1 MDFLNRKD
9 EIARLNRT
17 FGTNQSKLA
26 VVYGR
31 RRLGKTRLLQ
41 QVLKKDDIYFIADQR
56 ESAIQIESF
65 ARLIAAKIEAFDKV
79 TYPDWESLFISLS
92 KRIKKGITVF
102 IDEFPYLVKN
112 APALPGIIQTLVDS
126 RESLSFHLV
135 LCGSSQQ
142 MMQKMVIDHSSPLYG
157 RADEIIKI
165 APMSVYWLKQALN
178 CSYAEAIEE
187 YSVFGGVPRYWE
199 IRNEAA
205 TLKEAITRQIFNIH
219 GVLHEEP
226 QRLFLDDTRDA
237 VQMHTLISV
246 IATGAHRLSEIS
258 SRLGKPATQLN
269 RPLQKLI
276 ELGYIKR
283 EIPWNLSIRN
293 TKKTLYKIND
303 PFIHFYYRYVIPNKT
318 SLELGYI
325 DQIYRNV
332 FQKTFS
338 DFSSEAWEEM
348 CRRAIPGLFEKN
360 IFEPGSRWWGTGI
373 NKQPIEIDIVA
384 QSFDKKKIL
393 IGEAK
398 WSSNRNIPAVIRQ
411 LEQRAGEL
419 PFTQGKKV
427 ILSLFLKEKPQKDIL
442 SNVLVFTPED
452 IVKANV

>member
-1 MDFLNRKD
+1 MEFFNRQK
-9 EIARLNRT
+9 ELVRLDRAFAT
-17 FGTNQSKLA
+17 EQSKLV

-56 ESAIQIESF
+56 ESAIQIVSF
-65 ARLIAAKIEAFDKV
+65 ARIIAAKIDAFDKV

-92 KRIKKGITVF
+92 KRVKTGTTVF

-112 APALPGIIQTLVDS
+112 APALPSILQKLLDN
-126 RESLSFHLV
+126 RETFGFHLA

-142 MMQKMVIDHSSPLYG
+142 MMQKMVIDQGSPLYG

-178 CSYAEAIEE
+178 CSYTQAIEE
-187 YSVFGGVPRYWE
+187 YSVWGGVPRYWE
-199 IRNEAA
+199 IRHEAA
-205 TLKEAITRQIFNIH
+205 SLKEAITRQIFDVH

-246 IATGAHRLSEIS
+246 IANGAHRLSEIS

-276 ELGYIKR
+276 ELDYIKR

-293 TKKTLYKIND
+293 TKKTLYKINE
-303 PFIHFYYRYVIPNKT
+303 PFIHFYYRFVIPHKT
-318 SLELGYI
+318 SLELGYVE
-325 DQIYRNV
+325 QVYRNV
-332 FQKTFS
+332 FQNAFS
-338 DFSSEAWEEM
+338 DFCSEVWEEL
-348 CRRAIPGLFEKN
+348 CRRAVPNLFEHPQ
-360 IFEPGSRWWGTGI
+360 FEPGSRWWGTGI
-373 NKQPIEIDIVA
+373 NKEPLEIDIVA
-384 QSFDKKKIL
+384 QSLDKKKML

-398 WSSNRNIPAVIRQ
+398 WSSTRNIKSLTRQ
-411 LEQRAGEL
+411 LEQRTSEL
-419 PFTQGKKV
+419 PFTRDKHV
-427 ILSLFLKEKPQKDIL
+427 ILALFLKEKSQTDIPT
-442 SNVLVFTPED
+442 NVWVFTPED
-452 IVKANV
+452 IVKANG

>member
-9 EIARLNRT
+9 EIVRLDRAL
-17 FGTNQSKLA
+17 GTGRSKLV

-65 ARLIAAKIEAFDKV
+65 ARLIATKIEAFDKV
-79 TYPDWESLFISLS
+79 TYPDWESLFISLG
-92 KRIKKGITVF
+92 KRVKKGITV
-102 IDEFPYLVKN
+102 IMDEFPYLVKN
-112 APALPGIIQTLVDS
+112 DPALPSIIQKSVDQ
-126 RESLSFHLV
+126 RESPGFHLV

-178 CSYAEAIEE
+178 CSYAEAVEE
-187 YSVFGGVPRYWE
+187 YSVWGGVPRYWE

-205 TLKEAITRQIFNIH
+205 SLKEAVTRQVFDIH

-237 VQMHTLISV
+237 VQMNTLISV
-246 IATGAHRLSEIS
+246 IANGAHRLNEIS

-276 ELGYIKR
+276 ELDYIKR

-293 TKKTLYKIND
+293 TKKTLYKINE
-303 PFIHFYYRYVIPNKT
+303 PFIHFYYRFVIPHKT
-318 SLELGYI
+318 SLELGYV

-332 FQKTFS
+332 FQKAFS
-338 DFSSEAWEEM
+338 DFCSEVWEEL
-348 CRRAIPGLFEKN
+348 CRRAIPHLFEN
-360 IFEPGSRWWGTGI
+360 SLFEPGTRWWGTGI
-373 NKQPIEIDIVA
+373 NKEPVEIDIVA

-398 WSSNRNIPAVIRQ
+398 WSSNRNIQAVIRQ

-419 PFTQGKKV
+419 LFTREKEV
-427 ILSLFLKEKPQKDIL
+427 VLALFLKEKPTKDI
-442 SNVLVFTPED
+442 SSGVLVFTPED
-452 IVKANV
+452 IVKANA

>member
-9 EIARLNRT
+9 EIVRLDRAL
-17 FGTNQSKLA
+17 GTGRSKLV

-65 ARLIAAKIEAFDKV
+65 ARLIATKIEAFDKV
-79 TYPDWESLFISLS
+79 TYPDWESLFISLG
-92 KRIKKGITVF
+92 KRVKKGITV
-102 IDEFPYLVKN
+102 IMDEFPYLVKN
-112 APALPGIIQTLVDS
+112 DPALPSIIQKLVDQ
-126 RESLSFHLV
+126 RESPGFHLV

-178 CSYAEAIEE
+178 CSYAEAVEE
-187 YSVFGGVPRYWE
+187 YSVWGGVPRYWE

-205 TLKEAITRQIFNIH
+205 SLKEAVTRQVFDIH

-226 QRLFLDDTRDA
+226 QRLFLDDPRDA
-237 VQMHTLISV
+237 VQMNTLISV
-246 IATGAHRLSEIS
+246 IANGAHRLNEIS

-276 ELGYIKR
+276 ELDYIKR

-293 TKKTLYKIND
+293 TKKTLYKINE
-303 PFIHFYYRYVIPNKT
+303 PFIHFYYRFVIPHKT
-318 SLELGYI
+318 SLELGYV

-332 FQKTFS
+332 FQKVFS
-338 DFSSEAWEEM
+338 DFCSEVWEEL
-348 CRRAIPGLFEKN
+348 CRRAIPNLFEN
-360 IFEPGSRWWGTGI
+360 SLFEPGTRWWGTGI
-373 NKQPIEIDIVA
+373 NKEPVEIDIVA

-398 WSSNRNIPAVIRQ
+398 WSSNRNIQAVIRQ

-419 PFTQGKKV
+419 LFTREKEV
-427 ILSLFLKEKPQKDIL
+427 VLALFLKEKPTKDI
-442 SNVLVFTPED
+442 SSGVLVFTPED
-452 IVKANV
+452 IVKANA